1 MTSPVSA
8 TLALTLAL
16 ALSAGR
22 AGAVVIPP
30 EADEA
35 IGHALFAA
43 RVERLDLID
52 DPDTRAA
59 TSAILRRIRS
69 ATPLPWLVHVG
80 VVRSDADANAFNFGA
95 GYVLV
100 TSGMLNLCR
109 TDAELAFV
117 LSHEIAHGVLRHV
130 PMKIGRTMDPESVRM
145 ILEVVKEGAQPALP
159 DDLIVGFQAGPLGKA
174 LGKAIGEFFGYR
186 PRVAPR
192 PRPAPRHVLPEDAP
206 ARPAVPNTTMPNA
219 SIYTHAAARA
229 LYKWSEEHL
238 WPLSEQ
244 VVQMN
249 YDHAQELAA
258 DRMGVDLMTAAR
270 YDPAAAVAV
279 LNRLPDSTWSAT
291 HPTNEKRIAAI
302 RAPGPGTIADP
313 PVALQLDVDDEG
325 HRLLVA
331 RTQEGLQILGYYRG
345 EIDGIEGPRTRRAIE
360 EYQSDVEMRVSG
372 KVSEP
377 LLDHIAAVITYMAS
391 LERDQ

>member
-1 MTSPVSA
+1 
-8 TLALTLAL
+8 
-16 ALSAGR
+16 
-22 AGAVVIPP
+22 VIPP

-35 IGHALFAA
+35 IGRALFAA

-59 TSAILRRIRS
+59 TSAIVRRIRS
-69 ATPLPWLVHVG
+69 ATPLPWRVHVG
-80 VVRSDADANAFNFGA
+80 VVRSEAGAAFNFGA

-130 PMKIGRTMDPESVRM
+130 PMKMGRVMDAESVQT
-145 ILEVVKEGAQPALP
+145 ILEVVKEGAAPALP

-174 LGKAIGEFFGYR
+174 LGKAIGKFFGYR

-192 PRPAPRHVLPEDAP
+192 PHPAPRYVLPKGAP
-206 ARPAVPNTTMPNA
+206 APHAVPHTTMPNA
-219 SIYTHAAARA
+219 SIYTHAAART
-229 LYKWSEEHL
+229 LYKWSEENL
-238 WPLSEQ
+238 WPLSEK

-249 YDHAQELAA
+249 YHHEQELAA
-258 DRMGVDLMTAAR
+258 DRLGVDLMTAAR
-270 YDPAAAVAV
+270 YDPAAAIAV

-291 HPTNEKRIAAI
+291 HPTNEKRTAAI
-302 RAPGPGTIADP
+302 RALGPGMTVEP
-313 PVALQLDVDDEG
+313 PVALRLDVDADD
-325 HRLLVA
+325 HRFLV
-331 RTQEGLQILGYYRG
+331 RTTQEGLQILGYYPG

-360 EYQSDVEMRVSG
+360 EYQRDVGMRVSG

-377 LLDHIAAVITYMAS
+377 LLAHIAAVLTYLAS
-391 LERDQ
+391 AERDQ